1 MTSKHAA
8 ILLTAVLGLASVG
21 RAADDLYV
29 YPAKGQSPDKQ
40 AKDQQ
45 ECHDWAVQQTGV
57 DPVKLAEQT
66 SDKPAAGSAAKG
78 MAGGAA
84 FGAVRGL
91 SEGESG
97 EGAARG
103 AGIGR
108 VIAMARARRQ
118 MQEEHEADMQKHQ
131 QREAQL
137 GKYDRAYTA
146 CLTGR
151 GYTVN

>member
-1 MTSKHAA
+1 MTSKHTV
-8 ILLTAVLGLASVG
+8 IFLTAALGLASVSH
-21 RAADDLYV
+21 AADDLYV
-29 YPAKGQSPDKQ
+29 YPAKGQSADKQ

-57 DPVKLAEQT
+57 DPVKLAQQT
-66 SDKPAAGSAAKG
+66 SEKPASAGMTGSAA
-78 MAGGAA
+78 
-84 FGAVRGL
+84 L
-91 SEGESG
+91 
-97 EGAARG
+97 GAARG
-103 AGIGR
+103 AADGETGAGAARGVGIGR

-118 MQEEHEADMQKHQ
+118 MQEEHDADMQKHE

-137 GKYDRAYTA
+137 GKFDRAYTA